1 MDTGRIAYKY
11 RLLPDEAQREYLS
24 RCFGCVRF
32 VYNRYV
38 EFSLSE
44 YRRVKAE
51 GGEYRRLPEVSALKE
66 ESPFLREAD
75 SLALANAKRNFEAA
89 RKAWWDSLTGRRK
102 GRRMR
107 APAFKKKGKCRD
119 SYTTN
124 NQNGTVSVSGD
135 RIRLP
140 KIGDVRLVRHRDIP
154 EGYVIKSTTVSRER
168 DGSYWVS
175 VLCDT
180 GELPVEQGV
189 PGPDARVV
197 GLDMSMSEF
206 YVSSD
211 GGHDATRTKYVRQY
225 RSNEKKTARASRT
238 MHRRRMN
245 DTGKT
250 VYSKKKGR
258 EVPLLEPSRNR
269 EKARLRLARL
279 HRRIANRRRDFAM
292 QEAARLAKAY
302 DVIVVEDLDMQ
313 AMARTL
319 SLGKSANDLGWGMFV
334 RFLEWQCGKRG
345 KTLVR
350 ADKWFPSS
358 KTCSHCGAVNHGLTL
373 SDREWVCPECGCVID
388 RDHNAACNLRDWF
401 LGHAAETYNTAGT
414 AGIYACG
421 DSASTPGLRPEASGV
436 AEAGSPFLRQ

>member
-11 RLLPDEAQREYLS
+11 RLMPDAGQREYLS

-38 EFSLSE
+38 EFALAE

-89 RKAWWDSLTGRRK
+89 RKAWWDSLRGKRK
-102 GRRMR
+102 GRK
-107 APAFKKKGKCRD
+107 AGPPAFKKKGRCRD

-124 NQNGTVSVSGD
+124 NQNGTVSLSGD

-140 KIGDVRLVRHRDIP
+140 KIGEVRLVLHRQIP
-154 EGYVIKSTTVSRER
+154 EGHAVKSVTVSRER

-180 GELPVEQGV
+180 GSLPMEQGI

-225 RSNEKKTARASRT
+225 RSCEKKTARANRT
-238 MHRRRMN
+238 MHRRCMN
-245 DTGKT
+245 DTGRT
-250 VYSKKKGR
+250 VYSRKEGKD
-258 EVPLLEPSRNR
+258 VPLLEPSRNR

-279 HRRIANRRRDFAM
+279 HRRAANRRKDFAM

-319 SLGKSANDLGWGMFV
+319 NLGKSANDLGWGMFV
-334 RFLEWQCGKRG
+334 RFLEWQCRKRG

-350 ADKWFPSS
+350 ADRWFPSS
-358 KTCSHCGAVNHGLTL
+358 MTCGHCGAVNHGLRL
-373 SDREWVCPECGCVID
+373 SDREWTCPECGCVID
-388 RDHNAACNLRDWF
+388 RDYNAACNLREWF
-401 LGHAAETYNTAGT
+401 LRHVGGIYNTAGT
-414 AGIYACG
+414 AGIHACG
-421 DSASTPGLRPEASGV
+421 DTASTPSLRDGASGV